1 MTTISNLPDEILF
14 MICENLNNVVDIVNI
29 STCSKRLNFICKNSN
44 ITNSDVYTLITR
56 NISITK
62 MVNLCINFNKSIK
75 LKLAIHDS
83 KITDVSMLG
92 KVYTLNLSWCH
103 DLTDVSKLGNVHT
116 LDLSMCEGIKDS
128 SDVML
133 LNFSTSKVYFF
144 LASSSSC

>member
-62 MVNLCINFNKSIK
+62 MVNLCIDFNKSIK
-75 LKLAIHDS
+75 LKLELPES
-83 KITDVSMLG
+83 KITDVSMLHEDRFFYVIWN
-92 KVYTLNLSWCH
+92 KQDEIIPKMKLN
-103 DLTDVSKLGNVHT
+103 NN
-116 LDLSMCEGIKDS
+116 I
-128 SDVML
+128 
-133 LNFSTSKVYFF
+133 
-144 LASSSSC
+144 